1 MQRDKSALSL
11 GVWSVN
17 LSKKSPA
24 SPPSTVLVRCKFSQA
39 STEREMLSIF
49 QTNVICLVSFLTPSS
64 EWVIILH
71 LLLQMKEEIL
81 ESLLTYSSRL
91 TLLRRNFPP
100 SFGIPPPRPKDLLIP
115 HCTVPGSCQ
124 TWCYS
129 LCTCW
134 NTHAE
139 IHTPRVQVKVQE
151 TH

>member
-39 STEREMLSIF
+39 STEREMLSSF

-64 EWVIILH
+64 ERVIILH

-91 TLLRRNFPP
+91 TLLRRNFSP
-100 SFGIPPPRPKDLLIP
+100 SFGIPKYLLLVRRTYSSLTALSLAAARRGVIP
-115 HCTVPGSCQ
+115 FA
-124 TWCYS
+124 
-129 LCTCW
+129 
-134 NTHAE
+134 HAE
-139 IHTPRVQVKVQE
+139 IHTPRVQAKVQE
-151 TH
+151 AH